1 MPPDPSRA
9 PARCAGVAVLVLQLS
24 YQRLF
29 SWING
34 TIICAYPSGAA
45 GEDAVDSEGAPC
57 AVDVVGVVGVVD
69 VVDVVDAGHGVLH
82 ARGPLAGDAGH
93 EEVVAAPETAPGA
106 A

>member
-1 MPPDPSRA
+1 M
-9 PARCAGVAVLVLQLS
+9 LVLQLS

-34 TIICAYPSGAA
+34 TIICAYPFGAA

-57 AVDVVGVVGVVD
+57 AVDVVGVVG